1 MANDLYILAAEYS
14 CDVDAERPKD
24 VFRRAPRQGASG
36 EAPDLLALMEQAGE
50 RALRSGGP
58 ELRRH
63 VSHMLVTT
71 MPHTEDASFE
81 DAVNLPTRLKT
92 RLKLPDRAQARF
104 EIGSSDAGAAVFSSA
119 VHLLRG
125 LEQTG
130 TALVVAGQTMWGGAD
145 AVRTVA
151 RVVDEGERQLGV
163 NMLAVGDLLL
173 DRFLT
178 AWRRDHGG
186 AADISTDA
194 ARALVDE
201 LVLRKLALGREYDAA
216 QRPSARG
223 DRPEGSPWI
232 TPWMRVFHVAPASVG
247 ACAVVLTSN
256 IGIVREWLRTGAGR
270 VVRVLGVGEGDTA
283 LRLTRRAEP
292 LGFHKSI
299 RQALQ
304 RVCEESGTNLD
315 YLRASAFAVLHD
327 AFPSIE
333 MAFLQTLGFSPF
345 EASQRA
351 MTCWPNPYGGLT
363 AFGHALGASGLVQ
376 VAKAFHVFLRPERY
390 FDKHATSTLH
400 PDLTGSSEPLH
411 CLTTS
416 VGGPLTHVV
425 ATLLESVP
433 AERIGS
439 FLSVRPMD
447 PTIRHRHRMP
457 SLELDRSQD
466 RWVVAVADGYRAA
479 LAAHVPA
486 DDGEPR
492 GLGVLEAR
500 TRLDVRHIALP
511 IAPAFL
517 DGWEPQPLRFEHA
530 LLPVPAALGVGQ
542 RALMRNPPTRDSDV
556 DRPAYQAACSALVRS
571 FLPEIARL
579 VAESDG
585 TPPAEID
592 ARVADPS
599 LLRVVR
605 NTTWDALRVPVG
617 LVARDRVTPADPP
630 RALCLLSTACI
641 GAPVGAILELHGHG
655 VPAATAV
662 RHDLAGLAPPW
673 TLAIDEPGAPTRP
686 VLAQREQVEGLV
698 RRLNAAPLDPSALE
712 HAQQVGL
719 AVAEALQAEP
729 TVAPSRA
736 ARQLFH
742 ELVWRSAPDRWRLE
756 AALARIVDPPAAPAV
771 GPAGGRMGYCE
782 FDVVDARNLPPDRLV
797 EVLEAIVRSV
807 RRGEAWFGGA
817 RLTFNRLRDIVAV
830 TIEDERL
837 QADDRW
843 MWPLL
848 ARFARD
854 VYQHCMDL
862 GHPIRAACCID
873 HGAPFEA
880 VEGRRSGTGRVQLAT
895 HLALQRDGFRH
906 KGADP
911 GRNDGVAIAL
921 PLVEPAAAEAL
932 ASRIW
937 AEAGGERIEAVPL
950 GDPTFELGGQRWYVQ
965 LRRRTQAGER
975 DPSVPPEPTELGI

>member
-1 MANDLYILAAEYS
+1 M
-14 CDVDAERPKD
+14 
-24 VFRRAPRQGASG
+24 FRRAPRKGAADD
-36 EAPDLLALMEQAGE
+36 APDLLSLMEQAGE

-58 ELRRH
+58 ALRDH
-63 VSHMLVTT
+63 VTHMLVTT

-92 RLKLPDRAQARF
+92 RLQLPDRAQARF

-125 LEQTG
+125 LEHTG

-186 AADISTDA
+186 AGDIPA
-194 ARALVDE
+194 EVARAMIDE
-201 LVLRKLALGREYDAA
+201 LVLRKLELGREYQAA
-216 QRPSARG
+216 QRPRAGG

-232 TPWMRVFHVAPASVG
+232 TPWLRVFHVAPASVG

-256 IGIVREWLRTGAGR
+256 IGVVREWLRTGAGR

-304 RVCEESGTNLD
+304 SVCEESGTNLD
-315 YLRASAFAVLHD
+315 YLRSSAFAVLHD

-351 MTCWPNPYGGLT
+351 LTYWPNPYGGLT

-376 VAKAFHVFLRPERY
+376 VAKAFHIFLHQDRY
-390 FDKHATSTLH
+390 FDKNADSTLH
-400 PDLTGSSEPLH
+400 VDLSGSTEPLH

-433 AERIGS
+433 KERIGS
-439 FLSVRPMD
+439 FLSVRPAD
-447 PTIRHRHRMP
+447 PTIRFRHRMG
-457 SLELDRSQD
+457 SLELDLSQD
-466 RWVVAVADGYRAA
+466 RSVVATADAYRRA
-479 LAAHVPA
+479 LCAHVPR
-486 DDGEPR
+486 DGDGPR

-511 IAPAFL
+511 IAASFL
-517 DGWEPQPLRFEHA
+517 DHWSPGSLRFEHG
-530 LLPVPAALGVGQ
+530 LLEVPGELGDRQ
-542 RALMRNPPTRDSDV
+542 RALMGSPPKV
-556 DRPAYQAACSALVRS
+556 DGVLDRAAYQAACSALVKEFIPS
-571 FLPEIARL
+571 IARR
-579 VAESDG
+579 VAETDG
-585 TPPAEID
+585 TPDSEID
-592 ARVADPS
+592 ARASDS
-599 LLRVVR
+599 RLHRTVR
-605 NTTWDALRVPVG
+605 NTIWDALRVPVA
-617 LVARDRVTPADPP
+617 LVSRDRATAEDPP
-630 RALCLLSTACI
+630 RALCLLAGPCAE
-641 GAPVGAILELHGHG
+641 APVGSILELEGAG
-655 VPAATAV
+655 VPVAT
-662 RHDLAGLAPPW
+662 RIRGDLVGLAPPW
-673 TLAIDEPGAPTRP
+673 TLALDEEGVADGP
-686 VLAQREQVEGLV
+686 VLSARAHVESLV
-698 RRLNAAPLDPSALE
+698 HRLNAAPLDHAALE
-712 HAQQVGL
+712 DAHWVSI
-719 AVAEALQAEP
+719 AVAEALQ
-729 TVAPSRA
+729 SRPATPPPLA
-736 ARQLFH
+736 ARALFH

-756 AALARIVDPPAAPAV
+756 AALSRLVDPPVTAPTEPQGA
-771 GPAGGRMGYCE
+771 RMGYCE
-782 FDVVDARNLPPDRLV
+782 FDVVNARSLPPDRLV

-817 RLTFNRLRDIVAV
+817 RLTFNRLRDMVAV
-830 TIEDERL
+830 TIEDQRL

-848 ARFARD
+848 ARFTRD
-854 VYQHCMDL
+854 VYQHCMDQ
-862 GHPIRAACCID
+862 GHPIRAACGID
-873 HGAPFEA
+873 FGAPFEL

-895 HLALQRDGFRH
+895 HLALQRSEFRH
-906 KGADP
+906 RGSDP
-911 GRNDGVAIAL
+911 SRNDGVAIVL
-921 PLVEPAAAEAL
+921 PGDDPRVTEAL
-932 ASRIW
+932 ADRIW
-937 AEAGGERIEAVPL
+937 DEAGGERISALPL
-950 GDPTFELGGQRWYVQ
+950 EDACFELGGQRWFVQ
-965 LRRRTQAGER
+965 LRRRARTQGR
-975 DPSVPPEPTELGI
+975 GPTVPPVPTTG